1 VLTGHDTV
9 VADAIVDGSPR
20 ICRPTE
26 LSRTV
31 DSGGAVPSVSVTPAQ
46 GPAPASNT
54 TPPAPEVTACV
65 NVMRD
70 PGATGT
76 LPKSNTDLLKPVVI
90 VRVTLATPST
100 VPVERRQPRGEGDRA
115 VAVDCR
121 GVRERDRP
129 EGRAGVIVDVEAAV
143 DAVTA
148 ARERAV
154 DRDGGGEGGGGE
166 GGGQRR
172 GGKEGK
178 YAGAH
183 GDSRSADDSPREC

>member
-1 VLTGHDTV
+1 VLTGHDTGRGRRDRRRLAEDLQ
-9 VADAIVDGSPR
+9 AD
-20 ICRPTE
+20 E

-70 PGATGT
+70 PARPDVAEVEHRLAETRRDRARDARDAEHGA
-76 LPKSNTDLLKPVVI
+76 
-90 VRVTLATPST
+90 
-100 VPVERRQPRGEGDRA
+100 VERRQPRGEGDRA

-129 EGRAGVIVDVEAAV
+129 EVEPV
-143 DAVTA
+143 
-148 ARERAV
+148 
-154 DRDGGGEGGGGE
+154 
-166 GGGQRR
+166 
-172 GGKEGK
+172 
-178 YAGAH
+178 
-183 GDSRSADDSPREC
+183 